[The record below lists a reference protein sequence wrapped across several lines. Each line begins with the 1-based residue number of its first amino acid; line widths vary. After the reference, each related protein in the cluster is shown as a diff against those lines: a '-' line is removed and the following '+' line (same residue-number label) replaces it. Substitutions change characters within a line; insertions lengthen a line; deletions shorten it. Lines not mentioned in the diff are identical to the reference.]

1 MQLLYGFLLGSVF
14 QAAPANWPVAQP
26 LLPNK
31 MASKNIHVV
40 PHNGSWAVRSQGNQR
55 VTVTAPTQEAAR
67 VIARGIAIQREGEVF
82 VHRPTGQIRD
92 RSSYGNDPESSRG

>member
-1 MQLLYGFLLGSVF
+1 
-14 QAAPANWPVAQP
+14 
-26 LLPNK
+26 

-67 VIARGIAIQREGEVF
+67 VIARDLAIQRAGEVY
-82 VHRPTGQIRD
+82 VHRPDGRIRD
-92 RSSYGNDPESSRG
+92 RSSYGNDPASSLG